1 MRFPNSVDCTKT
13 HDIARVYRYRT
24 TQDTRTRSCFYGDCV
39 DPHHVC
45 GVEARSQCRLP
56 CSIRLV
62 NCRQDQRGQRQN
74 SIDLGERSVRP
85 CGSHQATQRKD
96 RLRTRPWVRH
106 KPHLCRPC
114 DLMYKCTYIYI
125 FIWYPQALPFCTFQL
140 YSYIY
145 IYTGVYISIIV
156 IYIYM
161 CIYNIQHT
169 GMFIHI
175 QYIYIYIATNYFSLI
190 FSLRCRPFLVP
201 QERCVRA
208 QTHQLT

>member
-125 FIWYPQALPFCTFQL
+125 
-140 YSYIY
+140 YIY
-145 IYTGVYISIIV
+145 IYMVPPRPTFLHFSVV
-156 IYIYM
+156 
-161 CIYNIQHT
+161 
-169 GMFIHI
+169 FI
-175 QYIYIYIATNYFSLI
+175 YIYIYIRGSILALLLYIYIYVYIQYTAYRDVYSYTI
-190 FSLRCRPFLVP
+190 YIYIYIHRY
-201 QERCVRA
+201 
-208 QTHQLT
+208 